1 MPPALVPL
9 ALIAIGI
16 PAALRAAIG
25 RPRSLVAA
33 WVLAASA
40 AAVAQ
45 AVGEI
50 FAVRAGVL
58 GDAQLLL
65 GTLAATVAAL
75 AVGFAERRDTR

>member
-65 GTLAATVAAL
+65 ATLAASVAAL

>member
-65 GTLAATVAAL
+65 ATLAATVAAL